1 VGKGAEGA
9 KESRVSKPGRKL
21 EGALAAVDR
30 VLERWGKE
38 VGPDNL
44 IYAKLNWP
52 PETMLARIRREG
64 AGAGQ
69 QGKPSTTISDEA
81 LAVDK
86 AVSVLPSELTRE
98 VLRLWYCSSTR
109 WNQISCAKRLRV
121 GERTFRRHLHDGR
134 LQVAEILDIVT

>member
-1 VGKGAEGA
+1 VK
-9 KESRVSKPGRKL
+9 KPGRKL

-69 QGKPSTTISDEA
+69 QGKPPTTISDEA
-81 LAVDK
+81 MAVDR
-86 AVSVLPSELTRE
+86 AISILPSELTRE

-109 WNQISCAKRLRV
+109 WNQIACARRLKV
-121 GERTFRRHLHDGR
+121 GLRTFERHLHNGR
-134 LQVAEILDIVT
+134 RDIAEMLDIVDD